1 MEYRINE
8 NGIIENCQLSENLFL
23 YDLLS
28 AEMKESDI
36 RYISECL
43 SVHIV
48 HNLEMLAQ
56 NVLEHIIQAAGYVP
70 VITKGFYISYDHDVN
85 RRQIELSHICG
96 YAADLMVHDDIS
108 FIVQSLN
115 KVDFDLALYD
125 FNSLH
130 IQYRGSRNRHTTF
143 RVKDMA
149 QYEGY
154 NHSLSYLG

>member
-23 YDLLS
+23 YDLLQ

-48 HNLEMLAQ
+48 YNLEMLAH
-56 NVLEHIIQAAGYVP
+56 NVLEPIIQAAGYVP
-70 VITKGFYISYDHDVN
+70 IITKGFYISYDHDVN

-108 FIVQSLN
+108 FIVQSLD

-130 IQYRGSRNRHTTF
+130 IQYRGFMNRHTTF

-149 QYEGY
+149 QYEGF
-154 NHSLSYLG
+154 NHSLYYLG